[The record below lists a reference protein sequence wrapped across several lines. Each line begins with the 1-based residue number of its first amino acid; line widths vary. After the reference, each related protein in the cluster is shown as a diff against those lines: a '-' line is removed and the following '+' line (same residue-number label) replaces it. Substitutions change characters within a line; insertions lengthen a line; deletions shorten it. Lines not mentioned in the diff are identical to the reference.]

1 MCIVVLDNES
11 CYTPPFLL
19 TCTELPEPSRPRLKL
34 MVISKGGR
42 KNARPNRDDDDE
54 DYVPEL
60 GADSDS
66 DCSGVGGAAEEEVDI
81 QEEEEEVLEDEEE
94 DEEEEEVVEEE
105 GAELTIS
112 TVDGSENAFFT
123 TAVLP
128 VSAVSASS
136 SSSAVS
142 TAASE
147 TTTFTADNTSS
158 PIFSPTYVYLTDA
171 GSVAFPIPSV
181 PLSNTSAYVTLP
193 TSQGATPTILSVAPG
208 GVAPSP
214 THMLQSSPSSSENSM
229 ALPPEFQN
237 LLLSDEFQR

>member
-1 MCIVVLDNES
+1 
-11 CYTPPFLL
+11 
-19 TCTELPEPSRPRLKL
+19 

-128 VSAVSASS
+128 VSAVSASAS
-136 SSSAVS
+136 SCPT

-147 TTTFTADNTSS
+147 TTTFAADNTSS

-229 ALPPEFQN
+229 ALPPEFQK